1 MAEIQFIRGVDEE
14 VVPDVRLTRARD
26 GSSGQAIFYFDNPK
40 IVQEGT
46 LEITG
51 MYMVDE
57 EGEIVTRDVNAKFI
71 NGQPVAIEATY
82 TMRSPQEWDRFIR
95 FMDRYAASHGLG
107 FQKS

>member
-1 MAEIQFIRGVDEE
+1 MAEIQFVRGINEE
-14 VVPDVRLTRARD
+14 VVPEVRLTRARD

-40 IVQEGT
+40 IVQEGN
-46 LEITG
+46 LEVTG

-57 EGEIVTRDVNAKFI
+57 EGELVTRDVNAKFI

-82 TMRSPQEWDRFIR
+82 SMRSPEQWDRFIR
-95 FMDRYAASHGLG
+95 FMDRYAATHGLS